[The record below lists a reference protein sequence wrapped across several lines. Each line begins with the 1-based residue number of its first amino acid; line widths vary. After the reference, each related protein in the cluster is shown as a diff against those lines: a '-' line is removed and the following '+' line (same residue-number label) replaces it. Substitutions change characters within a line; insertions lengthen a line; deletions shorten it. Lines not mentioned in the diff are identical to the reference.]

1 MIPSNLRRALLVLAV
16 VAFAISRASAQTDA
30 AFASALRTGA
40 PSPAQFAEI
49 KAKPQKP
56 APAPQAKA
64 PSAPDAVWAKVIE
77 TVKRDGKYKPGNPV
91 TPGSFSIEDT
101 IGDPKGD
108 HSMHG
113 ISVLGMLN
121 DEEKFEALG
130 VLIVFMDFKLDP
142 KDGNWH
148 IEQWI
153 FQTDIYGEVGESA
166 DGTIT
171 KGPDGKILGTTHSAR
186 SPSDPKIQAQYDAM
200 LKHWAERQP
209 K

>member
-1 MIPSNLRRALLVLAV
+1 MTTSTLRRALLVLAV

-30 AFASALRTGA
+30 AFAASLQAGA
-40 PSPAQFAEI
+40 PTAVQFAET

-56 APAPQAKA
+56 AAPQAKA
-64 PSAPDAVWAKVIE
+64 PSAPDAVWAKVLE
-77 TVKRDGKYKPGNPV
+77 TVKRDGKY
-91 TPGSFSIEDT
+91 TPGSAIAPGAFTIEDT
-101 IGDPKGD
+101 TGDPKGD
-108 HSMHG
+108 HMTFG

-121 DEEKFEALG
+121 DEEQFEALG
-130 VLIVFMDFKLDP
+130 ALLVTMEFKLDP

-153 FQTDIYGEVGESA
+153 FQTDIYGEVGEVA
-166 DGTIT
+166 NGTIT
-171 KGPDGKILGTTHSAR
+171 KSPDGKVLGTSHSAM
-186 SPSDPKIQAQYDAM
+186 SQNDPRIQAQYDAM